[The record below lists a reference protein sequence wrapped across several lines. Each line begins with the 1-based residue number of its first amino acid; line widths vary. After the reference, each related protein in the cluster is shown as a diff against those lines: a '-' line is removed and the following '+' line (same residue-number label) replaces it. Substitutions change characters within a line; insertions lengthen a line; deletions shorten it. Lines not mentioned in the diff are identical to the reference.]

1 VVPHEPAHRARL
13 QTERVRGRSVARER
27 EQTIAPAPEHTIVRR
42 RDRFAIDTPRNAM
55 TTNTSSSG
63 PRDRIAFCGSSR
75 CF

>member
-1 VVPHEPAHRARL
+1 VAC
-13 QTERVRGRSVARER
+13 ERG
-27 EQTIAPAPEHTIVRR
+27 QTIAPAPEHSIVRR

-55 TTNTSSSG
+55 MTNTSSSG